1 MLLWSALTKY
11 YIYISLFINLF
22 EPMKIKNLS
31 TDGVKNFKYMCSGYM
46 WYIYG
51 LVRLSSWLLLWF
63 LICGLFQVLFLGLA
77 VNF

>member
-1 MLLWSALTKY
+1 
-11 YIYISLFINLF
+11 
-22 EPMKIKNLS
+22 MKIQNLS

-77 VNF
+77 INF

>member
-1 MLLWSALTKY
+1 
-11 YIYISLFINLF
+11 
-22 EPMKIKNLS
+22 MKIQNLS

-63 LICGLFQVLFLGLA
+63 LICGLFPVLFLGLA
-77 VNF
+77 INF